1 MKIHSPSALK
11 RALSGKRVLVDSNI
25 IIYLTDAVEP
35 FAEASRS
42 IFQLVEK
49 GSLFAVFSILSIAE
63 VMQGPLRRGLIQNA
77 MDAKTYLLNFPNSI
91 CQPVTIQVIEEIGK
105 DPRIEWKK
113 LRTIDALIIASG
125 LVNKVDRI
133 VSNDAHFQSALPE
146 DLVVSLT

>member
-35 FAEASRS
+35 FAEASRL
-42 IFQLVEK
+42 IFQLIEK
-49 GSLFAVFSILSIAE
+49 GGLFAVFSILSIAE

>member
-11 RALSGKRVLVDSNI
+11 RVLSGKRVLVDSNI
-25 IIYLTDAVEP
+25 VIYLTDAVEP

-49 GSLFAVFSILSIAE
+49 GGLFAVFSILSIAE

>member
-42 IFQLVEK
+42 IFQLIEK
-49 GSLFAVFSILSIAE
+49 GGLFAVFSILSIAE

-105 DPRIEWKK
+105 DPRIEWKN